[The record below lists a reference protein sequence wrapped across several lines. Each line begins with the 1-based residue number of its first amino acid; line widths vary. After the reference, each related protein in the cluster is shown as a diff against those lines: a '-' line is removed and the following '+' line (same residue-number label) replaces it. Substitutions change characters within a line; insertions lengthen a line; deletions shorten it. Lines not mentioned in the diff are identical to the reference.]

1 MSDLPKTVAFYKTAF
16 NLKRRF
22 IHESQLYAEMETG
35 STALAFAG
43 NEASEMA
50 RLGLLPNDP
59 RTVAAGW
66 EICPI
71 TGYVAKA
78 YDQAISKGCCPV
90 APPTEKTW
98 GQTVS
103 YLRDLNGCLFEL
115 ASSIRDGT

>member
-59 RTVAAGW
+59 RTVTAGW
-66 EICPI
+66 EICMI
-71 TGYVAKA
+71 TSDVAKA
-78 YDQAISKGCCPV
+78 YEQAIFKGCSPV
-90 APPTEKTW
+90 APPTDKLW

-103 YLRDLNGCLFEL
+103 YLHDLNGCLVEL
-115 ASSIRDGT
+115 ASPIRDRT